1 MTDTG
6 ASEGLSL
13 RKRLYYGRTN
23 FDFVGNA
30 RKYFIISG
38 TALVISLLSLGIRG
52 LNLGV
57 DFEGGTVVLVDN
69 VAAVSVGEVR
79 DGLTA
84 IGQQGARV
92 QSVGAGEGLR
102 VQTTELTP
110 AQTSDLVE
118 AVAAIAGVS
127 AEDASVQAVG
137 PTFGSQ
143 VAEAALR
150 ALIIFLV
157 VITIFIAFRFE
168 WRMALIALA
177 ALFHDLVLTAG
188 VYSVVGFEVTPAT
201 VIAILTIL
209 GYSLYDT
216 VVVFD
221 KIEEH
226 IEDAQEKRTITGI
239 VNLSMNQVLMRSIN
253 TSLTSLLPVG
263 SLLFVGS
270 FLLGATTL
278 REFALALFVGIGA
291 GTYSSIFFASP
302 LLALWKERQTE
313 WQVVQRR
320 VARKAGRTS
329 SAPAAQAAAQPAR
342 SESAETEPALTSPT
356 DEVTVA
362 PGTGATPRPP
372 KKRRRKKR

>member
-1 MTDTG
+1 MSVLG
-6 ASEGLSL
+6 
-13 RKRLYYGRTN
+13 RLFRGETR
-23 FDFVGNA
+23 FDFVGA
-30 RKYFIISG
+30 RRRWFAVSAVLV
-38 TALVISLLSLGIRG
+38 TLALVSLGVRQ
-52 LNLGV
+52 LNLSV
-57 DFEGGTVVLVDN
+57 DFRGGLSVFVENQAQVGIEDVRSALVPLGLADARIQMVEGG
-69 VAAVSVGEVR
+69 E
-79 DGLTA
+79 A
-84 IGQQGARV
+84 I
-92 QSVGAGEGLR
+92 R
-102 VQTTELTP
+102 VQTASLP
-110 AQTSDLVE
+110 AEREERLV
-118 AVAAIAGVS
+118 ATIADIAGVTVDDTTVES
-127 AEDASVQAVG
+127 VG
-137 PTFGSQ
+137 PTFGAQ
-143 VAEAALR
+143 IAQR
-150 ALIIFLV
+150 ALVALLVFLGAV
-157 VITIFIAFRFE
+157 LLFMAWRLE
-168 WRMALIALA
+168 WKMAVGGMA
-177 ALFHDLVLTAG
+177 ALFHDLILTAG
-188 VYSVVGFEVTPAT
+188 IYSITGFEVTPAT
-201 VIAILTIL
+201 VVAILTIL

-221 KIEEH
+221 KVAENVDEYH
-226 IEDAQEKRTITGI
+226 DVETYTGI